1 MLVYGRERQIETQM
15 DKERVHEGMEK
26 EMENTTSLGVKF
38 NVAAQKGLLGVSRQ
52 QGNIIPL

>member
-1 MLVYGRERQIETQM
+1 MEGKGKLKRKWTMKG
-15 DKERVHEGMEK
+15 HEGMEK
-26 EMENTTSLGVKF
+26 EMKNTTSLGMKF